1 MILHLIRHPRPLIEP
16 GVCYGQLD
24 VMAENPATTAERL
37 HGELWPGLSSG
48 FTLWSSPL
56 RRCRALAEILAE
68 MLSAVPPERQANA
81 AHSPDSSMASQL
93 PVNFDARLM
102 EMDFGDWEGRPWD
115 LVPRSQLDAWAADVE
130 GYAPPGGESPYQL
143 RERVLEFVGGLG
155 NGEHVLVTHAGVIRL
170 LLAHVAA
177 ASIADSLCHTPAYGS
192 LTTLRLPASF
202 P

>member
-1 MILHLIRHPRPLIEP
+1 MILHLIRHPKPLIEP
-16 GVCYGQLD
+16 GICYGQLD
-24 VMAENPATTAERL
+24 VAAENPVATAERL
-37 HGELWPGLSSG
+37 RAELLPGLSPG

-56 RRCRALAEILAE
+56 RRCRELAEVLAE
-68 MLSAVPPERQANA
+68 MLAEVQPERLTDSSNSS
-81 AHSPDSSMASQL
+81 HSPVQL
-93 PVNFDARLM
+93 DARLM
-102 EMDFGDWEGRPWD
+102 EMNFGAWEGRPWD

-155 NGEHVLVTHAGVIRL
+155 DGEHVLVTHAGVIRL
-170 LLAHVAA
+170 LLAHAAA
-177 ASIADSLCHTPAYGS
+177 ASIADSLRHTPDYGS